1 MHSSQKLDYQII
13 CSTKCQVYL
22 DVEIEGLSFANF
34 LVVYDKNV
42 DWKDESTIDS
52 KIVYSVDKK
61 MQEDSTI
68 NLSDGQSLKLL
79 RIKQQLDP
87 IVVSYQ
93 SSSHEEPQRF
103 IFSLDEVQDIDYA
116 SAQK

>member
-1 MHSSQKLDYQII
+1 M
-13 CSTKCQVYL
+13 
-22 DVEIEGLSFANF
+22 EIEGLSFANF

-79 RIKQQLDP
+79 RIKQ
-87 IVVSYQ
+87 
-93 SSSHEEPQRF
+93 
-103 IFSLDEVQDIDYA
+103 
-116 SAQK
+116 